1 MIHGQLRILPDV
13 FEVRAGFFSGVM
25 FSTSFFDKLILRG
38 SVIGVGF
45 CAFLILGGTVL
56 NNHALPYARIIDT
69 FGPNIPPAM
78 QGEVK
83 SAVDSLDYLRTVNN
97 ISWTFFSPA
106 GNIRPGTRTGK
117 FRLGTETLV
126 VDEKGQSAISMEDYA
141 VAMLDE
147 VERPQHVNGR
157 FTVGY

>member
-1 MIHGQLRILPDV
+1 MSKEYDCLIEARQTVEVRSPVEGVIETVHLKRGADVKKGQLIASLQSGP
-13 FEVRAGFFSGVM
+13 ERAALDLARSRAVM
-25 FSTSFFDKLILRG
+25 E
-38 SVIGVGF
+38 
-45 CAFLILGGTVL
+45 
-56 NNHALPYARIIDT
+56 
-69 FGPNIPPAM
+69 
-78 QGEVK
+78 GEVK